1 MKLKLFQY
9 SPEDILDYNSLI
21 LDYDKNL
28 NVWKLIGLHH
38 CETFIL
44 SKENLKC
51 ALRFFPYHETLFI
64 SYNLYSQFSDMFQNI
79 FEYDP
84 DSDDQYDYLFD
95 NIFSFY
101 DSEEEPVDLNTF
113 NYGCEKEPVYGDL

>member
-1 MKLKLFQY
+1 MKLKLFHY
-9 SPEDILDYNSLI
+9 SPEYVLDYNSLI
-21 LDYDKNL
+21 LNYDENL
-28 NVWKLIGLHH
+28 NVWELVDLHH

-44 SKENLKC
+44 SKENLEC
-51 ALRFFPYHETLFI
+51 ALRLFPHHETLFI
-64 SYNLYSQFSDMFQNI
+64 SYDLYSQFCDMFQEI

-84 DSDDQYDYLFD
+84 DSDDPYKYLFD
-95 NIFSFY
+95 NIFSFC